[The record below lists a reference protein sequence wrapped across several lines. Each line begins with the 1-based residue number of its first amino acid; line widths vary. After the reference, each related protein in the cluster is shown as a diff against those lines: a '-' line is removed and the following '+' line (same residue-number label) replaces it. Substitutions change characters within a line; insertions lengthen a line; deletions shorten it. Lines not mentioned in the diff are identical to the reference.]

1 MFCLLKCFF
10 PNGNAKCLIREKDEV
25 KAVRHHYLKVLK
37 KRMAALKQVL
47 NDFVIF
53 FCEEMHY
60 TNPVIIIIYL
70 YMLAYVHACVCVRKR
85 QNVCVMRSYQNF
97 LKNVTRQWTCSYN
110 ILLW

>member
-1 MFCLLKCFF
+1 MFF

-37 KRMAALKQVL
+37 IRMAALKQVL

-60 TNPVIIIIYL
+60 TNPLLLFICICWHM
-70 YMLAYVHACVCVRKR
+70 YMGACVCERKR
-85 QNVCVMRSYQNF
+85 
-97 LKNVTRQWTCSYN
+97 
-110 ILLW
+110 